1 MKIRNFTHLHF
12 LCTVG
17 NCHSNRRCFNNRD
30 SYVIKMKSIM
40 EGLWPVQLSE
50 AAMLSEQFWVLTSR
64 MCLLSHTI
72 ETVLVKIECN

>member
-1 MKIRNFTHLHF
+1 
-12 LCTVG
+12 
-17 NCHSNRRCFNNRD
+17 
-30 SYVIKMKSIM
+30 M